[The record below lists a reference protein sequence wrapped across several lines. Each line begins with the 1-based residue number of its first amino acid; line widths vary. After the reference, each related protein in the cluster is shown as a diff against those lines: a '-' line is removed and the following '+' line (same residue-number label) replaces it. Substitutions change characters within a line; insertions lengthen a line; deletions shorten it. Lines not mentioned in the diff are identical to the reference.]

1 MNSIVFA
8 AFQAIL
14 QKRDAHPDDFVF
26 PSSKKAGEPLQGTR
40 GWFPRAMKEAG
51 VLNYTYLCNRHTTA
65 SRLVMAGVD
74 LRTVAEIL
82 GHRTIQMTMRY
93 SHLAPQ
99 HQASALDR
107 LVPVPA
113 VERTPER
120 TPVVFETDAQMETS
134 L

>member
-1 MNSIVFA
+1 
-8 AFQAIL
+8 
-14 QKRDAHPDDFVF
+14 
-26 PSSKKAGEPLQGTR
+26 
-40 GWFPRAMKEAG
+40 
-51 VLNYTYLCNRHTTA
+51 
-65 SRLVMAGVD
+65 MAGVD

-113 VERTPER
+113 FERTPER